1 MINVCTF
8 DLILSSTFN
17 GEGLYFILQAR
28 LFSWRHHIEFDQ
40 IHYKKLNV
48 CSYCFRYTEVY
59 VCMSALPMLDCWH
72 PIDFS

>member
-28 LFSWRHHIEFDQ
+28 LFFL
-40 IHYKKLNV
+40 KT
-48 CSYCFRYTEVY
+48 SYRV
-59 VCMSALPMLDCWH
+59 
-72 PIDFS
+72 